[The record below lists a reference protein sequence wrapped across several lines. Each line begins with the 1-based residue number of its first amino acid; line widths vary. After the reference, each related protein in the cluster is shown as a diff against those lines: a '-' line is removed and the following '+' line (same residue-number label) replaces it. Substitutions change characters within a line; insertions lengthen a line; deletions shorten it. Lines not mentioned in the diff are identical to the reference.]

1 MTQAL
6 PATQPSSNR
15 QASLIKHLL
24 QETMRK
30 TLFISLLIAT
40 ISAGAQEISYSEYM
54 ERVFNNNIALAARKM
69 DIDIADAGVTGS
81 KIYSDPN
88 IGLTYSNNEL
98 WNDGIGQTIELEL
111 GKSFTF
117 GVRRSRMDLADSE
130 RKQAVAL
137 LEEYMRHFRADAT
150 IAYLEHLRATMLLDE
165 ATQIHNDLSEVATND
180 SLRYV
185 RGDIAQSDWLESRM
199 AQGVAR
205 NAMLEAEANRNNTAI
220 KMGYY
225 MGNLE
230 NAAELRGAGTLEIS
244 EQAAPLEHYASLA
257 IEHRADLA
265 VALSKADLA
274 TARQKF
280 NNALRRPELDVKLG
294 AAYNIAAPD
303 FTTVKAGVSVPLK
316 FSNLNKGARLQDE
329 ILVKQANMEI
339 EEARL
344 LVEAEVMQA
353 YNNFRYA
360 TKQSETFSGDM
371 LNDMKEVVNSKQR
384 AYELGEIPFL
394 EYLIVKRNEGEMRQ
408 QYISALFSKA
418 AAWVELQRSIGI
430 ELKFRTVE

>member
-1 MTQAL
+1 
-6 PATQPSSNR
+6 
-15 QASLIKHLL
+15 
-24 QETMRK
+24 MRK
-30 TLFISLLIAT
+30 TLFIISLLIAT
-40 ISAGAQEISYSEYM
+40 ISASAQELSYSEYM
-54 ERVFNNNIALAARKM
+54 ERVFKNNIALAARKM

-81 KIYSDPN
+81 KVYNDPN

-98 WNDGIGQTIELEL
+98 WNNGIGQTIELEL
-111 GKSFTF
+111 GKTFTF

-130 RKQAVAL
+130 RRQAVAL

-418 AAWVELQRSIGI
+418 AAWVELQRAVGFSMEYGT
-430 ELKFRTVE
+430 K

>member
-1 MTQAL
+1 LRPTFQTINF
-6 PATQPSSNR
+6 AT
-15 QASLIKHLL
+15 KK
-24 QETMRK
+24 MK
-30 TLFISLLIAT
+30 KSLLLLTLILAGT
-40 ISAGAQEISYSEYM
+40 TAGAQDISYGEYM
-54 ERVFNNNIALAARKM
+54 ESVLENNIALTAKRM
-69 DIDIADAGVTGS
+69 DIEIADAGVTGS
-81 KIYSDPN
+81 KVYNDPN

-98 WNDGIGQTIELEL
+98 WNNGIGQTIELEL

-150 IAYLEHLRATMLLDE
+150 ITYLEHLRAAMLLDE
-165 ATQIHNDLSEVATND
+165 AIQIHNDLSEVATND

-205 NAMLEAEANRNNTAI
+205 NAMLEAEANLNNTAI

-225 MGNLE
+225 MGSLE
-230 NAAELRGAGTLEIS
+230 NAAELRGSGTLEIS
-244 EQAAPLEHYASLA
+244 EQAAPLEQYTSLA

-274 TARQKF
+274 TAKQKF
-280 NNALRRPELDVKLG
+280 NNALRRPELDFKLG
-294 AAYNIAAPD
+294 ASYNIAAPD
-303 FTTVKAGVSVPLK
+303 FTTVKAGISVPLK

-360 TKQSETFSGDM
+360 TKQSETFSAAMLGDM
-371 LNDMKEVVNSKQR
+371 RQVVESKR
-384 AYELGEIPFL
+384 KAYEMGEIAFHD
-394 EYLIVKRNEGEMRQ
+394 YLIVQRNESEMRGE
-408 QYISALFSKA
+408 YIDALFSKA
-418 AAWVELQRSIGI
+418 VAWVEMQRAVGFSMEYGT
-430 ELKFRTVE
+430 K

>member
-15 QASLIKHLL
+15 QTSLIKHLL

-205 NAMLEAEANRNNTAI
+205 NAMLEAEANLNNTAI

-230 NAAELRGAGTLEIS
+230 NATELRGAGTLEIN
-244 EQAAPLEHYASLA
+244 EQAAPLEHYASQA

-303 FTTVKAGVSVPLK
+303 FTTVKAGISVPLK

-360 TKQSETFSGDM
+360 TKQSETFSAAMLGDM
-371 LNDMKEVVNSKQR
+371 RQVVESKR
-384 AYELGEIPFL
+384 KAYEMGEIAFHD
-394 EYLIVKRNEGEMRQ
+394 YLIVQRNESEMRGE
-408 QYISALFSKA
+408 YIDALFSKA
-418 AAWVELQRSIGI
+418 VAWVEMQRAVGFSMEYGT
-430 ELKFRTVE
+430 K